1 MTTTADAP
9 ALTSHDV
16 DAALRRGD
24 ADHALAALLDRADAL
39 HAQGALD
46 LAVQSYDAF
55 AQGLC
60 DHLEELPGPAHRA
73 LLTRCAGA
81 LIACLDPEGTPR
93 DVRRR
98 TLRAL
103 VDLLD
108 ADPDGDFAGA
118 VPDALRSRCLPE
130 ERTTVAGWLRAL
142 GGDEDVASDDDSE
155 TPWHRLRHAQL
166 LFDLVVDDLPE
177 AAFARACRLLH
188 REAELC
194 EHLLRFGRL
203 DEALA
208 LARDTDASRLPAVAD
223 ALTLFGHRVEAVRVL
238 TARTRASPYA
248 GCLAWLAAP
257 EGPPDDAEV
266 WRARAESL
274 LATGGFAEAREA
286 ATYALKVLGAVP
298 PAEGMTWL
306 KSLRQRHIHHR
317 TARVALDRAG
327 LSGAQ

>member
-1 MTTTADAP
+1 MTTTAS

-16 DAALRRGD
+16 DAALRGD
-24 ADHALAALLDRADAL
+24 APEADLDALLDRADAL
-39 HAQGALD
+39 RAEGALD
-46 LAVQSYDAF
+46 LAVLSYDAF

-60 DHLEELPGPAHRA
+60 DRLEELPSPGPRA
-73 LLTRCAGA
+73 RLHRCAGA
-81 LIACLDPEGTPR
+81 LIACLDPEDTPR

-98 TLRAL
+98 ALRAL

-108 ADPDGDFAGA
+108 ADPAGEVSAA

-142 GGDEDVASDDDSE
+142 GGDEDTPSDDESE
-155 TPWHRLRHAQL
+155 TPWDRLRHAQL

-208 LARDTDASRLPAVAD
+208 LARDTALSRLPAVAD
-223 ALTLFGHRVEAVRVL
+223 ALTLFGHRDDAVRVL
-238 TARTRASPYA
+238 TARTLTSPDPA
-248 GCLAWLAAP
+248 CLAWLAAP
-257 EGPPDDAEV
+257 EVHDDAGV

-274 LATGGFAEAREA
+274 LAAGGFAEARTA

-298 PAEGMTWL
+298 PGEGMAWL

-317 TARVALDRAG
+317 TARMALDRAG
-327 LSGAQ
+327 LSSAQ

>member
-16 DAALRRGD
+16 DAALRGGD
-24 ADHALAALLDRADAL
+24 PEAALGELLDRADAL
-39 HAQGALD
+39 RAEGALD
-46 LAVQSYDAF
+46 LAVQRYDAF
-55 AQGLC
+55 AQALC
-60 DHLEELPGPAHRA
+60 DRLEETPSTQTHA
-73 LLTRCAGA
+73 LLRRCAGA
-81 LIACLDPEGTPR
+81 LIACLDPEGTAR

-108 ADPDGDFAGA
+108 ADPEGGFAAA

-142 GGDEDVASDDDSE
+142 GGDEDVASDDESE
-155 TPWHRLRHAQL
+155 TPWDRLRHAQL

-177 AAFARACRLLH
+177 AAFARACRLLQ

-208 LARDTDASRLPAVAD
+208 LARDTDPRRLPAVAD
-223 ALTLFGHRVEAVRVL
+223 MLALFGHRDDAVRVL
-238 TARTRASPYA
+238 TARTLASPDA

-257 EGPPDDAEV
+257 AGPRDDAEV

-298 PAEGMTWL
+298 PGEGMAWL
-306 KSLRQRHIHHR
+306 KSLRQRHLHHR
-317 TARVALDRAG
+317 TARTALDRAG
-327 LSGAQ
+327 LSSAQ

>member
-1 MTTTADAP
+1 VTTADAS
-9 ALTSHDV
+9 ALSTHDV
-16 DAALRRGD
+16 AAALRGGDPDAALR
-24 ADHALAALLDRADAL
+24 ALLDRADAL
-39 HAQGALD
+39 RAQGALD
-46 LAVQSYDAF
+46 RAAQSYDAF
-55 AQGLC
+55 AQALC
-60 DHLEELPGPAHRA
+60 DRLEEVTSPLHRA
-73 LLTRCAGA
+73 LLQRCAAA

-93 DVRRR
+93 ETRRR

-108 ADPDGDFAGA
+108 ADPAGDFASE

-142 GGDEDVASDDDSE
+142 GGDEDVSSDDESE
-155 TPWHRLRHAQL
+155 TPWDRLRHAQL

-177 AAFARACRLLH
+177 AAFARACPLLH

-208 LARDTDASRLPAVAD
+208 LARDTDPRRLPAVAD
-223 ALTLFGHRVEAVRVL
+223 VLTRFGHRDDAVRVL
-238 TARTRASPYA
+238 TARTLTTPDA

-257 EGPPDDAEV
+257 EGPQGDAEV
-266 WRARAESL
+266 WRARAEAL

-286 ATYALKVLGAVP
+286 ATWAVKVLGAAP
-298 PAEGMTWL
+298 PGEGMAWL

-317 TARVALDRAG
+317 TARMALDRAG
-327 LSGAQ
+327 LSAAQ